1 MFLEKNEPSRILK
14 STPSWL
20 NSRSFVALL
29 TFIITVGLCTSTMPV
44 TYCNDPADPQVRD
57 RIRKEWSKEF
67 LEHETQVA
75 ERVVVKARWAWEDE
89 RHAILLREWEQ
100 ERIQHELELKER
112 ARREEEER
120 KGLGLFWGHVE
131 AHQCKTYGTREY
143 TAVLMNLPMH
153 WERRVE
159 ACKATPLEV
168 HGITQMPKSC
178 EDKVRGIRW
187 KMLG

>member
-1 MFLEKNEPSRILK
+1 
-14 STPSWL
+14 
-20 NSRSFVALL
+20 
-29 TFIITVGLCTSTMPV
+29 MPV

-57 RIRKEWSKEF
+57 RIREEWSKEF